1 MPLGTLLEIE
11 RVTSTSHNRNT
22 TQEAGRTLAETI
34 VLWLASRF
42 GILPFWTAQEIHSGS
57 GENPTS
63 GNFFSLSEFHNLAS
77 APTNTQPHGRESN
90 LYWSP
95 LPAT

>member
-42 GILPFWTAQEIHSGS
+42 GILPFWTAQEIDLGS
-57 GENPTS
+57 GENPS
-63 GNFFSLSEFHNLAS
+63 RSFLSLSEFHNLAS
-77 APTNTQPHGRESN
+77 APTNTQPHGRE
-90 LYWSP
+90 
-95 LPAT
+95 